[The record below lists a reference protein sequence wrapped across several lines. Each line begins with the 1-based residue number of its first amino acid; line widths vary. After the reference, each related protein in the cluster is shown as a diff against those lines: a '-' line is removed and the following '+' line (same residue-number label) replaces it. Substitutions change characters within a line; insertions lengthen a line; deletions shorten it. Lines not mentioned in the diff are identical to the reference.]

1 VGRTT
6 MTKKVTKKGSGLD
19 PVSAPITAIMSKKVQ
34 SVRPDTSLDTA
45 VELLMS
51 KDISH
56 LPVTEDGELVGILS
70 KTDVV
75 RERYLN
81 GSNGETTEKVEPG
94 FHVEDDGRTVA
105 DLMAKRVRSLSSDA
119 SVAEAAAAMARF
131 RVHGLPVVDEKKG
144 LVGFVST
151 FDIARWVA
159 S

>member
-1 VGRTT
+1 MGRTT
-6 MTKKVTKKGSGLD
+6 TNKKGTKRGSGLD
-19 PVSAPITAIMSKKVQ
+19 PVSAPISAIMSKKVQ

-56 LPVTEDGELVGILS
+56 LPVTEDGLLVGILS

-81 GSNGETTEKVEPG
+81 GTSSESEEKLEPG
-94 FHVEDDGRTVA
+94 YQLEDSGRTVSE
-105 DLMAKRVRSLSSDA
+105 LMAKRVRSLSSDS
-119 SVAEAAAAMARF
+119 SVAEAAATMARY

>member
-1 VGRTT
+1 MGRTT
-6 MTKKVTKKGSGLD
+6 TKKVKKGSGLD

-81 GSNGETTEKVEPG
+81 GSNGEATEKVEPG

>member
-6 MTKKVTKKGSGLD
+6 TKKATRKGAGLD
-19 PVSAPITAIMSKKVQ
+19 PVAAPITAIMSKKVQ

-45 VELLMS
+45 VELLMT

-56 LPVTEDGELVGILS
+56 LPVTEDGQLVGILS

-75 RERYLN
+75 RERFLN
-81 GSNGETTEKVEPG
+81 GTTSELSEKAEAG
-94 FHVEDDGRTVA
+94 FHVEDEGRTVS
-105 DLMAKRVRSLSSDA
+105 DLMARRVRSLTSDA

-131 RVHGLPVVDEKKG
+131 RVHGLPVVDEEKG

-151 FDIARWVA
+151 IDIARWVA